1 MGAMTRR
8 PLGIVLLAGALMVAG
23 LMGIAAFWAVLPRTS
38 NTSPFASL
46 FALMWSCAYIV
57 TAILTWRRS
66 RLAPLSF
73 LVAIGLLLF
82 PASFI
87 FPGAPPVFPSF
98 MIIVLVAFLGY
109 RYLQTAH
116 AGKVTG
122 SLPRNSSGTL
132 GQQGRSGT

>member
-1 MGAMTRR
+1 MGAMPKR
-8 PLGIVLLAGALMVAG
+8 PLGIILLAGALLVAG
-23 LMGIAAFWAVLPRTS
+23 LMGIAAVWAVLPRTS
-38 NTSPFASL
+38 NTSPLAAM

-87 FPGAPPVFPSF
+87 FPGGPPVFPSL
-98 MIIVLVAFLGY
+98 MVVGLVAFLGY
-109 RYLQTAH
+109 RYLRTAH
-116 AGKVTG
+116 ACRVTG
-122 SLPRNSSGTL
+122 SGTNPTL
-132 GQQGRSGT
+132 SR